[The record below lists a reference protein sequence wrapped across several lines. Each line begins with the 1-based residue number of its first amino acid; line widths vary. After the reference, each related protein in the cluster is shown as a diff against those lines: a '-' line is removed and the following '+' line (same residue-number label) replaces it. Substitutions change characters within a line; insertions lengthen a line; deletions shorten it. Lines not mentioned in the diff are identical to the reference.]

1 MNFIKV
7 KEKEYNETIFLN
19 LDNITNI
26 NEKAGIVCTNGIE
39 TSLDG
44 SIEPRIYKFD
54 KENMQKIMEVIRKNG
69 NIYD

>member
-1 MNFIKV
+1 MNFIKI
-7 KEKEYNETIFLN
+7 KEKENNETIFLN
-19 LDNITNI
+19 LDNITDI
-26 NEKAGIVCTNGIE
+26 NEKAGMVCTNGIE

-54 KENMQKIMEVIRKNG
+54 EENIQKIMEVIRKNG

>member
-1 MNFIKV
+1 MNFIRI
-7 KEKEYNETIFLN
+7 KERENNETIFLN
-19 LDNITNI
+19 LNTIIDI

-44 SIEPRIYKFD
+44 SVEPRIYKFN
-54 KENMQKIMEVIRKNG
+54 KENMQKIMEVIGKNG